1 MAEFDREKIE
11 DILRMT
17 LAFDAFSDQVIRSCL
32 TEIDR
37 LTALLAEREA
47 EIVKLIRQLQLAN
60 KCVEQDGTEIA
71 DLHKDVRYWKDEAP
85 S

>member
-37 LTALLAEREA
+37 LTALLSERNA
-47 EIVKLIRQLQLAN
+47 EIARL
-60 KCVEQDGTEIA
+60 
-71 DLHKDVRYWKDEAP
+71 KDEAEQERRYANRQAQQEAFNASCKP
-85 S
+85 W